1 MLKLHPQ
8 DKVLLI
14 QLRAMGDTLMLT
26 PLIRAFKRANPE
38 IRLDVMV
45 EDLPAQVLRNNPCIS
60 NIHIAPGRGSA
71 PGKYIPLIRRLRE
84 ERYDLA
90 VDFLSTPGSA
100 ILTRLTGARH
110 RVGYRLRWRSWAY
123 THPVNRCE
131 EPLYNPLTKF
141 DLVRDL
147 KLDPETLNLDLFIGD
162 EEKKEADQAWQ
173 AFGFDEMTSVYGI
186 APWSKRPW
194 RRWKNEAWL
203 EVIQNISR
211 SGNVRWLLFAAEGE
225 RSGLAAIENHP
236 GIDIRW
242 AGMEDIRQ
250 AAALIKRCRAM
261 LCADNGLKHIA
272 VAMKTQTL
280 TIFTGSDPAVWNP
293 PDDPRHQA
301 FDLREG
307 QYDRTTINR
316 IAETFERLQG

>member
-1 MLKLHPQ
+1 MLKLQPQ
-8 DKVLLI
+8 DKALLI

-26 PLIRAFKRANPE
+26 PLIRAFKQSNPDV
-38 IRLDVMV
+38 RLDILV
-45 EDLPAQVLRNNPCIS
+45 EDLPAQVLRNNPYLT
-60 NIHIAPGRGSA
+60 NVHIASGRGSG
-71 PGKYIPLIRRLRE
+71 PGEYIPLIRRLRCE
-84 ERYDLA
+84 CYDLA

-100 ILTRLTGARH
+100 LLTRLTGARH
-110 RVGYRLRWRSWAY
+110 RMGYRLRWRSWAY

-147 KLDPETLNLDLFIGD
+147 KLDPETLDLDLFIGD
-162 EEKKEADQAWQ
+162 EKEKEADKAWK
-173 AFGFDEMTSVYGI
+173 AFGFDDMTSVYGI

-211 SGNVRWLLFAAEGE
+211 SESAGWLLFAAEGE

-236 GIDIRW
+236 GIDVRW
-242 AGMEDIRQ
+242 AGMKDIRH
-250 AAALIKRCRAM
+250 AAALIKRCRAT

-272 VAMKTQTL
+272 VAMKTPTL

-307 QYDRTTINR
+307 QYDRTTISR
-316 IAETFERLQG
+316 IAEAFERLQE